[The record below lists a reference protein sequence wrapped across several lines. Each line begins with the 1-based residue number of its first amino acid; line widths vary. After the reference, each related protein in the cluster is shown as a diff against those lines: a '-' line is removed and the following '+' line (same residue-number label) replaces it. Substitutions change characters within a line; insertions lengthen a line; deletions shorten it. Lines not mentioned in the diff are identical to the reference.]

1 MRFMPFVKAMAARN
15 SLTSHSWPK
24 TPAIRS
30 SSTGLT
36 DEMLEAMIASL
47 DGNVEK
53 PSKAIRN

>member
-1 MRFMPFVKAMAARN
+1 MPFVKAMAARN
-15 SLTSHSWPK
+15 SLTSHCWPK